1 MAEPP
6 GAGPLEQGAGTTPAV
21 SAQQPI
27 PQPIP
32 QASGGISD
40 NPRARPSSAAAV
52 HYGARIEDYA
62 LIGDCHSAALVSRE
76 GSIDW
81 LCWPRFDS
89 AACFAALVGTVD
101 NGRWQ
106 IAPAEPAIRIIRRYR
121 PGTMILETI
130 FDTKDGSV
138 ALIDFMTAAT
148 GNSSVVRIV
157 EGRAGQV
164 AMHLDLAL
172 RFDYGSAIPWV
183 TRLQHRTGLRAIA
196 GPDVVVLHSDVLLR
210 GRKLTTISAFT
221 VAAGQR
227 IRFALTHGP
236 SHLPDPVVPQADAAL
251 EEIEAGWSS
260 WSSRCTYNGKWRDV
274 VQRSLLTLKA
284 LTYHPTGGL
293 VAAPTTSLPEQLG
306 GQRNWDYRF
315 CWLRDAT
322 FTLLALMHAGYP
334 EEAQAWGAWLR
345 RSVAGTP
352 SQVQTLYGLAG
363 ERWLMEWEV
372 PWLAGYHGAKP
383 VRIGNAASAQVQLD
397 VYGELMDALY
407 QEMHNHLVRPGASW
421 DLQYNL
427 VTHLTEIWDQPDES
441 IWEVRGDPRHFTFSK
456 AMVWVAVDRA
466 IRGAEEFNL
475 KGPLDEWRTLRQ
487 RIHDSVCR
495 DGFDTGKNSFVQY
508 YGGTVLDAAL
518 LLLPLVG
525 FLPADDPRIVGTVAA
540 IQRELMVDG
549 LVLRYRTDEADD
561 GLPPGEGMFLACSF
575 WLADNLMLQ
584 GRHDEASALFER
596 LVGLCNDVGLLAEEY
611 DPRAHRQLGNFP
623 QAFSHLA
630 LINTALNLENHGPA
644 QKRAARKRPARG

>member
-1 MAEPP
+1 MAGTP
-6 GAGPLEQGAGTTPAV
+6 GAGPPQQAPRKTRTR
-21 SAQQPI
+21 SAAKAP
-27 PQPIP
+27 
-32 QASGGISD
+32 GRSD
-40 NPRARPSSAAAV
+40 NNPRESPSADAV
-52 HYGARIEDYA
+52 RSTARIEDYA

-89 AACFAALVGTVD
+89 PACFAALVGTSD
-101 NGRWQ
+101 NGSWR
-106 IAPAEPAIRIIRRYR
+106 IAPADPPVRIARQYR
-121 PGTMILETI
+121 PGTMILETV
-130 FDTKDGSV
+130 FDTRDGSV

-157 EGRAGQV
+157 EGRSGQV
-164 AMHLDLAL
+164 AMHLELAL

-196 GPDVVVLHSDVLLR
+196 GPDAVVLHSGVQLR
-210 GRKLTTISAFT
+210 GRKMTTVSDFT
-221 VAAGQR
+221 VTAGQR
-227 IRFALTHGP
+227 IPFVLTHSQ
-236 SHLPDPVVPQADAAL
+236 SHLPDPVVPQAETAL
-251 EEIEAGWSS
+251 EEIDAVWSA
-260 WSSRCTYNGKWRDV
+260 WSTRCTYQGRWRDA

-284 LTYHPTGGL
+284 LTYYPTGGI
-293 VAAPTTSLPEQLG
+293 VAAPTSSLPEQLG

-322 FTLLALMHAGYP
+322 FTLLALMHAGYR

-383 VRIGNAASAQVQLD
+383 VRVGNAASAQVQLD

-407 QEMHNHLVRPGASW
+407 QEMHNHLASPATSW
-421 DLQYNL
+421 DLQRNL
-427 VTHLTEIWDQPDES
+427 VTHLAGIWDQPDES
-441 IWEVRGDPRHFTFSK
+441 IWEVRGGPRHFTFSK
-456 AMVWVAVDRA
+456 AMAWVAMDRA
-466 IRGAEEFNL
+466 IRGAEEFGL
-475 KGPLDEWRTLRQ
+475 SGPLDEWRGLRQ

-495 DGFDTGKNSFVQY
+495 DGFDAGKNSFVQY
-508 YGGTVLDAAL
+508 YGGTALDAAL

-525 FLPADDPRIVGTVAA
+525 FLPADDPRIKGTVAA
-540 IQRELMVDG
+540 IQRELVVDG
-549 LVLRYRTDEADD
+549 LVMRYRTQESVD
-561 GLPPGEGMFLACSF
+561 GLPPGEGLFLACSF
-575 WLADNLMLQ
+575 WLADNLVLQ
-584 GRHDEASALFER
+584 GRRAEARVLFER
-596 LVGLCNDVGLLAEEY
+596 LLGLCNDVGLLAEEY
-611 DPRAHRQLGNFP
+611 EPRDKRQLGNFP

-630 LINTALNLENHGPA
+630 LINTALNLENGGPA
-644 QKRAARKRPARG
+644 HRRAARKASPS